1 MTGIQERLFAA
12 RDEKYREFTMKLT
25 PGVDPDSFIGVR
37 LPAIRALAKELR
49 GTAEAE
55 GFLNTLP
62 HEYYEENHLHSFLL
76 YYIKDFDE
84 AVGRLERFLPYI
96 DNWSVCDSTRLSSVK
111 KSPERLLP
119 YIDKW
124 LASGSTYTV
133 RCAILCLM
141 TYLLDDHFDPAYLE
155 KVAAVRSEEYYVRM
169 MIAWY
174 FATALAKQYDA
185 ALPYI
190 EGGRLDPWT
199 HNKTIQK
206 AVESYR
212 ITADKK
218 EYLKKL
224 KCRGG
229 S

>member
-1 MTGIQERLFAA
+1 MTRIQERLFAA
-12 RDEKYREFTMKLT
+12 RDEEYREFSMKLT
-25 PGVDPDSFIGVR
+25 PGVDPESFIGVR
-37 LPAIRALAKELR
+37 LPVIRALAKELK

-55 GFLNTLP
+55 EFMNTLP
-62 HEYYEENHLHSFLL
+62 HEYHEENHLHSFLL
-76 YYIKDFDE
+76 YHIKDFDE
-84 AVGRLERFLPYI
+84 AMRRVDSYLPYV
-96 DNWSVCDSTRLSSVK
+96 DNWSVCDSIRLWAGK
-111 KSPERLLP
+111 KEPERLLP
-119 YIDKW
+119 YIDRW
-124 LASGSTYTV
+124 LDSGRTYTV
-133 RCAILCLM
+133 RFAILCLM
-141 TYLLDDHFDPAYLE
+141 TYFLDDHFDPSYPE
-155 KVAAVRSEEYYVRM
+155 MVAAVRSEEYYVRM

-185 ALPYI
+185 AVPYI